1 MSAPAHTPL
10 ASVLRA
16 TAQLELSQHKTQTNS
31 EETVTAA
38 SSSPR
43 ASSSVAAP
51 AVPLSTAASAH
62 YSSLHT
68 LSGYLDVGNN
78 ELFQQADTA
87 WLKAAS
93 EQIVNEKSKAPVKSV

>member
-1 MSAPAHTPL
+1 M

-16 TAQLELSQHKTQTNS
+16 TAQLELSQHKTQSSGEEAVATN
-31 EETVTAA
+31 AA
-38 SSSPR
+38 VAGSSPR
-43 ASSSVAAP
+43 SAANVTGSAA
-51 AVPLSTAASAH
+51 AVSTAASAH

-78 ELFQQADTA
+78 ELFQQADAA

-93 EQIVNEKSKAPVKSV
+93 EQIVNDKTKHPVKSV

>member
-16 TAQLELSQHKTQTNS
+16 TAQLELSQHKTHS
-31 EETVTAA
+31 SGEETVTAA
-38 SSSPR
+38 GSSSR
-43 ASSSVAAP
+43 AASSVTGPAA
-51 AVPLSTAASAH
+51 AVSTAASAH

-93 EQIVNEKSKAPVKSV
+93 EQLVNEKSKPSVKSV